1 MDTNLPPALPPSH
14 PSTRLSPQHLP
25 LCILG
30 HHPLILSQ
38 HYWCHWAPSMDPSR
52 YLAASPAQSACLPDS
67 VRPCIWQAPSLGVW
81 GQGTCGLQRPTYTW
95 RTRKPT
101 EAGGPEAPGFVGLG
115 PAACLPAHL
124 DIDDRDGQL
133 GLGEMAGHPVH
144 CLGHVF
150 QHQV

>member
-1 MDTNLPPALPPSH
+1 MASRDQCT
-14 PSTRLSPQHLP
+14 
-25 LCILG
+25 LG
-30 HHPLILSQ
+30 ERGNP
-38 HYWCHWAPSMDPSR
+38 
-52 YLAASPAQSACLPDS
+52 
-67 VRPCIWQAPSLGVW
+67 
-81 GQGTCGLQRPTYTW
+81 
-95 RTRKPT
+95 